1 MNVFKCGFY
10 IIGSEKNMIF
20 IAKNEKGIPTWKLA
34 RDGKKTVTRRI
45 KALPVGKEFAIQPSR
60 GKCAV
65 CRARVITLCNSLDHF
80 KKFGYDTDY
89 HESVIAYKEK
99 EAKLEGFNS
108 WDGLM
113 SFFQEKN
120 IQFADTF
127 RIEYKLVN

>member
-1 MNVFKCGFY
+1 VAF
-10 IIGSEKNMIF
+10 
-20 IAKNEKGIPTWKLA
+20 
-34 RDGKKTVTRRI
+34 
-45 KALPVGKEFAIQPSR
+45 
-60 GKCAV
+60 
-65 CRARVITLCNSLDHF
+65 
-80 KKFGYDTDY
+80 
-89 HESVIAYKEK
+89 KEK